1 MSNVR
6 YNHEALRDEN
16 ERLAREAEREMFNP
30 ELSSTEQLYAME
42 RAKIYWQLSRDA
54 ADTVVN
60 AADADRARLLGQNS
74 GTQKATTAKAEFLL
88 TIAKKIKQT
97 KHEAVT
103 EEAVARYFERVK
115 NLWSVDDAE
124 LARKKI
130 RAFLKN
136 QKPLKGLTF
145 ES

>member
-6 YNHEALRDEN
+6 HNYEALRNEY
-16 ERLAREAEREMFNP
+16 ERLAREAEGEMSNP
-30 ELSSTEQLYAME
+30 ELSSAEQRDAME

-54 ADTVVN
+54 TDTVLN
-60 AADADRARLLGQNS
+60 AADAERARLLGQNS
-74 GTQKATTAKAEFLL
+74 GTQKATTARAQFLL

-115 NLWSVDDAE
+115 NLWTVDDAE

>member
-6 YNHEALRDEN
+6 NNYEALRDEH
-16 ERLAREAEREMFNP
+16 ERLAREADREMLNP
-30 ELSSTEQLYAME
+30 ELSSREQRDAME
-42 RAKIYWQLSRDA
+42 RAKIHWQLSRNA

-60 AADADRARLLGQNS
+60 AADADRGRLLGQNS
-74 GTQKATTAKAEFLL
+74 GTQKATTAKAQFLL

-103 EEAVARYFERVK
+103 EEAVARHFERVK
-115 NLWSVDDAE
+115 NLWAVDDAE

-136 QKPLKGLTF
+136 QKTLKGLIF